1 MSNNTNPRF
10 LTMLGALLLL
20 ALVVGF
26 ACGGGSDSGEET
38 PPSTEGVDGTE
49 PPDGTIDPNATV
61 DAQATDTP
69 DGSGFLP
76 DTTLE
81 EDPVAQD
88 TRRTI
93 RGMES
98 SVRRLSSQLGFLGRR
113 IGLTASLTFGT
124 PEQGDVDWFARC
136 CDDSIGDFDEELRD
150 ISRSLPELVEIYE
163 EAGDQESLGLVERI
177 GTESANIT
185 ASLLVLASLPS
196 RDAVSGILEEI
207 SLEIMALADAVTN
220 LR

>member
-20 ALVVGF
+20 TLVVGF

-38 PPSTEGVDGTE
+38 PQSTELVDGTE
-49 PPDGTIDPNATV
+49 PPDGTIDPNETV
-61 DAQATDTP
+61 DLQATATP

-98 SVRRLSSQLGFLGRR
+98 SVRRLNSQLGILGRR
-113 IGLTASLTFGT
+113 IGLTASITFGT
-124 PEQGDVDWFARC
+124 PERGDEDWFARC
-136 CDDSIGDFDEELRD
+136 CDDSLGDFDEELQD

-163 EAGDQESLGLVERI
+163 EAGDQESLALVERI
-177 GTESANIT
+177 GTESANIA

-196 RDAVSGILEEI
+196 RDAAPGILEEI